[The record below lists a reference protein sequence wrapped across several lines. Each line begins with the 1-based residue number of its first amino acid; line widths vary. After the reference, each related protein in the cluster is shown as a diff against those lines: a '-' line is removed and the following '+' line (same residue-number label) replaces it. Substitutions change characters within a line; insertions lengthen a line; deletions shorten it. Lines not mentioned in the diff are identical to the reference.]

1 MLLVVTVFLKFS
13 DLSFQMV
20 DVLSANFK
28 FVFQLCNL
36 LTGFLFCKFQFLLC
50 PLFQLPNC
58 RCTGDTLRTRM
69 LLRTSRTVHCA
80 LIECVILHSV
90 SCLYA
95 PSVSCL
101 DVVNS
106 CCIMAVGSWKI

>member
-13 DLSFQMV
+13 DLSFEMV
-20 DVLSANFK
+20 YVLSANFK

-36 LTGFLFCKFQFLLC
+36 LTGFLFCKFQFLFC

-58 RCTGDTLRTRM
+58 RYTDN
-69 LLRTSRTVHCA
+69 SVVKSNITVQCA